1 MSGADDLITA
11 PARPGL
17 TRTPR
22 FRPTARCFVV
32 NGGGRLLLFGGAIS
46 STTAGGRTWFTP
58 GGGVRL
64 GESLP
69 EAASRELAEET
80 GLRIPA
86 SALSPVI
93 ALDAGIWW
101 AGEQP
106 FFGVDSFFLVRV
118 GTLTVTGTG
127 REEAERSAL
136 QEHRW
141 WTAAELDETRDR
153 VFPLC
158 ASGLLGR
165 VLAAELPAAPLHLTW
180 RPHRTSPR

>member
-1 MSGADDLITA
+1 VLRGERRRAAAAVRRRDQLDD
-11 PARPGL
+11 
-17 TRTPR
+17 
-22 FRPTARCFVV
+22 
-32 NGGGRLLLFGGAIS
+32 GGRPYLVH
-46 STTAGGRTWFTP
+46 AGRRGSPRRVAARGR
-58 GGGVRL
+58 
-64 GESLP
+64 E
-69 EAASRELAEET
+69 RELAEET

-86 SALSPVI
+86 SALGPVI

-165 VLAAELPAAPLHLTW
+165 VLAGELPAAPLHLTW